1 MTEKLTTYDH
11 ANALADDEEIAFFM
25 ADALKTDDAAYIAKA
40 LGVVARAKG
49 LLKPSLQ
56 RIKMVDIIGIY
67 HQDEGKSMDTAR
79 IFQSGRSQA
88 IRLPKEYRF
97 AGTEVKVKHVGNAV
111 LLMPSDQPWGIL
123 ATALSMFEPGF
134 TLERSQPDE
143 QVRETL
149 LP

>member
-1 MTEKLTTYDH
+1 
-11 ANALADDEEIAFFM
+11 
-25 ADALKTDDAAYIAKA
+25 
-40 LGVVARAKG
+40 
-49 LLKPSLQ
+49 
-56 RIKMVDIIGIY
+56 
-67 HQDEGKSMDTAR
+67 MDTAR

-111 LLMPSDQPWGIL
+111 LLMPADQPWGIL
-123 ATALSMFEPGF
+123 PTALSLFEPGF

-143 QVRETL
+143 QVRDNL